1 MMRKLDV
8 TGDDIKALRKRCG
21 LTQDSVAEKLGV
33 RRQTLGNWEKGV
45 GDPSS
50 GAIFTMLRLFG
61 IKSLNPMMDEIKRI
75 VQEEEDKL

>member
-1 MMRKLDV
+1 MKRKFDV
-8 TGDDIKALRKRCG
+8 TGDDIKALRKCCG

-50 GAIFTMLRLFG
+50 GALFTMLRLFG
-61 IKSLNPMMDEIKRI
+61 IKSLTPLMEEIKSR
-75 VQEEEDKL
+75 VNEVEDKL